1 MLWGACDV
9 FVSDAALLMSGTCP
23 MRLQHMGCLVM
34 VQHQDIQLEDD
45 DRDAVVGNGVFEP
58 QDTGDA
64 VSTEKAERLVADR
77 EAIDGH
83 GGAEL
88 LRKSL

>member
-1 MLWGACDV
+1 M
-9 FVSDAALLMSGTCP
+9 SNAAPAHGLPRHGP
-23 MRLQHMGCLVM
+23 AP
-34 VQHQDIQLEDD
+34 IEDD